1 MPGMLVSVE
10 RPKLILRVVG
20 ICVALIGGMLL
31 PFRTT
36 NPEALTQSL
45 FVWIAMT
52 GVFTR
57 PGLILIVVGLGCI
70 ALAALLPS
78 GRE

>member
-10 RPKLILRVVG
+10 RAKLILRVVG
-20 ICVALIGGMLL
+20 ICVALIGAMLL

-45 FVWIAMT
+45 FVRIAMT

-57 PGLILIVVGLGCI
+57 PGLILIVVGLGCL
-70 ALAALLPS
+70 AVAALLPS